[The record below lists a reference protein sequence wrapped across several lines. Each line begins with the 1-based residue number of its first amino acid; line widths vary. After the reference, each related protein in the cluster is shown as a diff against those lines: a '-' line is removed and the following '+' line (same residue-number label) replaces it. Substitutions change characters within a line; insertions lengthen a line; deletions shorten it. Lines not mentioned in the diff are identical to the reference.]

1 MGYQLVGTHGGK
13 NQTFV
18 LVPGTNLLGR
28 ASAHAD
34 LVLHSEAVSRLHAQI
49 DVDGDRIEIRDRD
62 SHNGTFVNGVRVA
75 TRRLGV
81 GDSLRFG
88 DVELTLLREKPDD
101 SEELE
106 TGKNASTNPLDV
118 PSLDSWDSGRSQ
130 PRFKTD
136 SQLDSAQLIWSPQ
149 DTGVHHGSDKS
160 GFLAALVDLAQF
172 LVRDE
177 GEEDV
182 CASCLQRVAGLF
194 DFRLACLLEMNA
206 AGETEVRCHTPRKLA
221 PDLEISRSMVDAVVR
236 EGKALLVRDV
246 ADEAP
251 LWMSAYRRGIRS
263 AIIAP
268 LMQNTEVLGVLYLD
282 HEDPHHGFDKRH
294 LRRLQLLADLVA
306 AKLARVRSRK
316 DIQLAGLIQRQ
327 LLGTKLRHP
336 EGYEVAVRLEP
347 SEMVGGDLYETLEL
361 PDGRYLYALGDIVG
375 HGMAAALLMSNVL
388 ASLRALARH
397 ASSSLQLADELQRVL
412 SEQLA
417 PHGFVTMLL
426 GFLDPQTHRFEY
438 VNAGHEPAV
447 LLVPGKPL
455 QTLTSTGPP
464 LGMPIGVPLSSAEVE
479 LPPGT
484 ALCAWSD
491 GIPESFRVGTRPP
504 QDFTRERILQRLEML
519 RDEPAGAI
527 VSLLFDEVDAF
538 VGNHPAQDDRTM
550 LVLRRG

>member
-1 MGYQLVGTHGGK
+1 MGYQLVGTHGGMSHS
-13 NQTFV
+13 FP

-28 ASAHAD
+28 ASTHAD
-34 LVLHSEAVSRLHAQI
+34 LVLHSEAVSRRHAQI
-49 DVDGDRIEIRDRD
+49 DLDGERIEIRDLD

-75 TRRLGV
+75 TRRLSV

-88 DVELTLLREKPDD
+88 DFELTLQRENPDAV
-101 SEELE
+101 ELD
-106 TGKNASTNPLDV
+106 TNKYHGMSPVDV
-118 PSLDSWDSGRSQ
+118 TPLDSWDSGRSQ
-130 PRFKTD
+130 PRFKMD
-136 SQLDSAQLIWSPQ
+136 SQLDSAKLTWSPQ
-149 DTGVHHGSDKS
+149 DTGSHQGSDR
-160 GFLAALVDLAQF
+160 GILAALVDLAQF

-177 GEEDV
+177 GEEDA

-251 LWMSAYRRGIRS
+251 LWMSAHRRGIRS
-263 AIIAP
+263 AIVAP

-306 AKLARVRSRK
+306 AKLVRVRSRK
-316 DIQLAGLIQRQ
+316 DIELAGLIQRQ
-327 LLGTKLRHP
+327 LLGTTLRHP
-336 EGYEVAVRLEP
+336 DGYEVAVRLEP
-347 SEMVGGDLYETLEL
+347 SEMVGGDLYDTLQL

-388 ASLRALARH
+388 ASMRALARH

-417 PHGFVTMLL
+417 PHGFVTMFM
-426 GFLDPQTHRFEY
+426 GFLDPRTHRFDY

-447 LLVPGKPL
+447 LLAPGLPL
-455 QTLTSTGPP
+455 QILASTGPP
-464 LGMPIGVPLSSAEVE
+464 LGMPIGVPLASAAVD
-479 LPPGT
+479 LPPGM
-484 ALCAWSD
+484 ALCVWSD

-504 QDFTRERILQRLEML
+504 QDFTRERILERLEAW
-519 RDEPAGAI
+519 RDEPAGAMI
-527 VSLLFDEVDAF
+527 ALLFDEVDAF

-550 LVLRRG
+550 LVLRRL